1 MLKLFIIYNF
11 INFLTFIFRN
21 KPETNE
27 SLNTNQPFLTIYKK
41 YKYILPCIPLQQLY
55 INHAL

>member
-27 SLNTNQPFLTIYKK
+27 SLNTNQSSLTICKK
-41 YKYILPCIPLQQLY
+41 YRYILPRTPLQQLY
-55 INHAL
+55 INHAS